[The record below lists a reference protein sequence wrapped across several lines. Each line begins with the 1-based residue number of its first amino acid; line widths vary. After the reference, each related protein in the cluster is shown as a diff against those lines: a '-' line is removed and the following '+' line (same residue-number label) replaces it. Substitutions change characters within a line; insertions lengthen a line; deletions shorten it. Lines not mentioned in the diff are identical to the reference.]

1 VSSPR
6 NPGGSGSRAELVG
19 LADLLFRRE
28 TDSTLIQLFRY
39 LWVAGVAFV
48 VDFSTLFL
56 LTHFAGLHYLA
67 SAAIAFLL
75 GLVTNY
81 TLSIRWVF
89 NRRARSDKRAEFV
102 VFALVGAAGLGLN
115 ELFLWIFTDL
125 ASLHYLI
132 SKLISTGLVF
142 FFNFFV
148 RKALLFTK
156 RAS

>member
-6 NPGGSGSRAELVG
+6 SPGAGGSRAGLVG
-19 LADLLFRRE
+19 LADLLFRQE

-39 LWVAGVAFV
+39 LWVAGVAFA

-67 SAAIAFLL
+67 SAAVAFLL
-75 GLVTNY
+75 GLITNY

-89 NRRARSDKRAEFV
+89 NRREVSDKRAEFA

-115 ELFLWIFTDL
+115 ELFLWVFTDL
-125 ASLHYLI
+125 ASLHYLV

-148 RKALLFTK
+148 RKALLFTQRK
-156 RAS
+156 

>member
-1 VSSPR
+1 MER
-6 NPGGSGSRAELVG
+6 
-19 LADLLFRRE
+19 LFKQD

-39 LWVAGVAFV
+39 LWVAGVAFA

-67 SAAIAFLL
+67 SAAVAFLF

-89 NRRARSDKRAEFV
+89 SRRTVSDKRAEFV

-115 ELFLWIFTDL
+115 ELFLWVFTDL
-125 ASLHYLI
+125 ASLHYLV

-148 RKALLFTK
+148 RKALLFTQ
-156 RAS
+156 RES